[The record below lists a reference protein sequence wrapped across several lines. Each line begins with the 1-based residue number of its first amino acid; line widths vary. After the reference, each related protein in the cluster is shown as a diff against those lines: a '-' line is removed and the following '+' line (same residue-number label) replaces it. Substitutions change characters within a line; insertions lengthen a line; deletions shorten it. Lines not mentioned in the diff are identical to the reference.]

1 MKLRKIAI
9 LTLATS
15 LSLGSF
21 ETFNSLERVVASQTT
36 NVIFKDIKSTNP
48 NYRIIQEMQAKNI
61 ISGYPDGTFK
71 PDVKITRQ
79 QAAALINRAAN
90 NGVITL
96 DNTVKPRK
104 FSDLNQSNPFY
115 NDVMALYK
123 AGLLTPDKN
132 GKINPNK
139 ALTRGE
145 MAVILVNAFDIQ
157 AKADYD
163 LYDVTNSKYRDVVR
177 ALYSNGITVGYED
190 YTFKPNEGLSRVHYV
205 VFMHRVMN
213 LNSAYVPKPIP
224 PKQVQEKPVQTKSSD
239 KIIKVI
245 DVPGATLIANDYD
258 GILLDYKYIVNLPSG
273 GKITTVSVG
282 TTTTSALEIIIKGV
296 DKNGKKFLGGRTE
309 GSDRITFEFSMP
321 SFTNE
326 DMSEIKETLNKF
338 TNTHKLK

>member
-1 MKLRKIAI
+1 MKLQKIAI

-15 LSLGSF
+15 LSLGAF
-21 ETFNSLERVVASQTT
+21 ETFNSLERVAASQTT

-48 NYRIIQEMQAKNI
+48 NYHIIQEMQAKNI

-96 DNTVKPRK
+96 DNTVKPRT

-123 AGLLTPDKN
+123 AGLLMPDKN

-205 VFMHRVMN
+205 VFMHRAMN

-224 PKQVQEKPVQTKSSD
+224 PKQVQQKPVQTKPSD
-239 KIIKVI
+239 EIIKI
-245 DVPGATLIANDYD
+245 EDVPGATLIENK
-258 GILLDYKYIVNLPSG
+258 GFSLKYKYVVNLPSG
-273 GKITTVSVG
+273 GKITEVSVA
-282 TTTTSALEIIIKGV
+282 TTSTTGVHVSLAVGV
-296 DKNGKKFLGGRTE
+296 DMNGASFLAKIYP
-309 GSDRITFEFSMP
+309 GSDTITFQFSRP
-321 SFTNE
+321 SLTDE
-326 DMSEIKETLNKF
+326 DMIPLRETLKLF
-338 TNTHKLK
+338 LDTHKLK